1 MVRNLR
7 TNLSRHSCRGYGK
20 IYKGWRETDYYT
32 HNATTMLKLTNM
44 LSFYNISTSKYF
56 YEGNLHSGNILFN
69 TSTGTFQIS
78 EIENYFAGV
87 SSWMRQEG
95 LTLKVPSQ
103 RYYKFVV
110 LTLRALG
117 F

>member
-1 MVRNLR
+1 MVRNLC
-7 TNLSRHSCRGYGK
+7 TNLSRNSF
-20 IYKGWRETDYYT
+20 
-32 HNATTMLKLTNM
+32 KLTNM
-44 LSFYNISTSKYF
+44 LSFYNISTSIYF

-95 LTLKVPSQ
+95 LTLKGPSQ
-103 RYYKFVV
+103 RYYTFVV
-110 LTLRALG
+110 LTLHTH
-117 F
+117 